1 MKIYTGNKKT
11 PNGYYVVVIE
21 YNSDKR
27 DHILN
32 ILSTFKDIK
41 IDIVGDK
48 IFVFTRSR
56 KVQKLLMKKISSG

>member
-27 DHILN
+27 DRILN
-32 ILSTFKDIK
+32 ILSSFKGHKD
-41 IDIVGDK
+41 
-48 IFVFTRSR
+48 RYR
-56 KVQKLLMKKISSG
+56 RR

>member
-27 DHILN
+27 DRILN
-32 ILSTFKDIK
+32 ILSSFKDIK